1 MEKEKYLIELS
12 KCVRCGSC
20 KAFCPTYDE
29 DTTESMGARGRLVLL
44 WGLSEGLL
52 KPSQYL
58 IDRVFSCILCGACSE
73 SCPLGVDIREVI
85 YKGRSLLS
93 GSDKQRKSLRFLI
106 KLFAKTPMLSFKI
119 LRTAQY
125 LFPSLIGKKVPPF
138 LPEISEYPLRDKK
151 QAYTVQKKKGRVAL
165 FTGCAVNFLYPHLGE
180 SLIHVLRRLNYE
192 VILPAGEV
200 CCGAPFRSLGI
211 EEEAVRMAKKNL
223 AIFSKLNVEAIL
235 GLCPTCIYALK
246 VEYPKLIGEGLDKAM
261 DISSFLMGKLDS
273 FYFSLPSSQ
282 SATAAYHDPC
292 HLRYGLGVKKEPR
305 EIIKKIGI
313 ELTEPEEQ
321 RCCGFGGLFS
331 FSYREISEN
340 LLEKRIKNIEE
351 TKAETIITSCPGCIM
366 QLQRKITHV
375 PVLHLIEVIEQAFE
389 GDKNF

>member
-1 MEKEKYLIELS
+1 
-12 KCVRCGSC
+12 
-20 KAFCPTYDE
+20 
-29 DTTESMGARGRLVLL
+29 MGARGRLVLL

-52 KPSQYL
+52 KPSQLL

-85 YKGRSLLS
+85 YQGRSLLCRL
-93 GSDKQRKSLRFLI
+93 DKQRKSLRFLI
-106 KLFAKTPMLSFKI
+106 KFFAKTPMLSFRI

-125 LFPSLIGKKVPPF
+125 LFPSLIVKKVSAS
-138 LPEISEYPLRDKK
+138 LPEIPESPLKNKR
-151 QAYTVQKKKGRVAL
+151 QVYTVPKKKGRVAL

-211 EEEAVRMAKKNL
+211 EEEAVRMARKNL
-223 AIFSKLNVEAIL
+223 AIFSRLNVEAIL
-235 GLCPTCIYALK
+235 GLCPTCIYSLK
-246 VEYPKLIGEGLDKAM
+246 VEYPKLIGEGLDRAM
-261 DISSFLMGKLDS
+261 DISSFLIDKLDS
-273 FYFSLPSSQ
+273 FHSSLAPSY
-282 SATAAYHDPC
+282 SATAVYHDPC
-292 HLRYGLGVKKEPR
+292 HLSYGLGVKKEPR

-313 ELTEPEEQ
+313 ELAELKER

-340 LLEKRIKNIEE
+340 LLEKHTRNIER
-351 TKAETIITSCPGCIM
+351 TKAETIITSCPGCVM
-366 QLQRKITHV
+366 HLRRKITNV
-375 PVLHLIEVIEQAFE
+375 PVLHLIEVLEEAFE